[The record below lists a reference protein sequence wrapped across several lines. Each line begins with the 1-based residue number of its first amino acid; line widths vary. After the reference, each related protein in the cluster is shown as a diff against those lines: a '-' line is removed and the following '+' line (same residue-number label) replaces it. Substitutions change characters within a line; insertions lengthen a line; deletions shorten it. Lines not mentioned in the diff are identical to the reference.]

1 MCKLK
6 TKKKKLSEK
15 QSKVIKYWHHQK
27 ILFVFVCMYEM
38 VDIGKKT
45 YENNDIEVIADGIAL
60 LWLNEKNMEEKLGL
74 QNLPVIKIKCD
85 PAYKKHRYE

>member
-1 MCKLK
+1 
-6 TKKKKLSEK
+6 
-15 QSKVIKYWHHQK
+15 
-27 ILFVFVCMYEM
+27 M

-74 QNLPVIKIKCD
+74 QNLPVIKIKCN